1 MSGRIRVRFLDTR
14 PLRGSQPFRDLW
26 IGTSVSQLGGQIGNV
41 AVLAQVWDL
50 TGSPVGTGAI
60 GLATGLPMLL
70 FGLLGGALAD
80 TVDRR
85 ALVRAT
91 TTGQLLVAAAL
102 CAQALAHNRNVLL
115 LLALVALATVFSA
128 LGAPARRTFPVR
140 LLPGDQVAAGLALTN
155 VSFQAAMLAG
165 PAAAGLIIARWDF
178 PAAYGIQAVAM
189 AVSMLAV
196 IRLPAMRPEGGEG
209 TASEGGGGWRRRAKG
224 GVFGLGPAKGGGL
237 GRAKGGGR
245 ALAKVSAAGP
255 LRGGRRGPERGG
267 RRRAERGGW
276 RIVLRR
282 PTLWG
287 SMATDLAA
295 TLLAMPVALFPLVNE
310 IRFGGNPRTLGLFL
324 SAVAVGGITAGLLSG
339 TVTRW
344 RRGGLVQLSAAVVW
358 GLALAGFGLAG
369 PLWLALGCLAAAGA
383 ADTVSVVTRSALV
396 QWETPDA
403 YRGRVSSVEHVI
415 GVAGPELGNF
425 RGGLLASATSAPF
438 SLVLGGV
445 SAVLAVL
452 AVAATN
458 APLRAYR
465 TPSHGGADTDAGPV
479 PDADLAV
486 ASGQVP

>member
-1 MSGRIRVRFLDTR
+1 MRGRVRVRLLDIR
-14 PLRGSQPFRDLW
+14 PLRSSPPFRDLW
-26 IGTSVSQLGGQIGNV
+26 IGTSFSQVGGQIANV

-60 GLATGLPMLL
+60 GLATGLPMVL
-70 FGLLGGALAD
+70 FGLYGGTLAD
-80 TVDRR
+80 AFDRR
-85 ALVRAT
+85 AVVRAAAA
-91 TTGQLLVAAAL
+91 GQLLAAAGL
-102 CAQALAHNRNVLL
+102 CAQALADNRNVLL
-115 LLALVALATVFSA
+115 LLVLVAVGTSCSA

-165 PAAAGLIIARWDF
+165 PALAGLIIARWGLS
-178 PAAYGIQAVAM
+178 AAYAAQAVAT

-196 IRLPAMRPEGGEG
+196 TRLPAMRPEG
-209 TASEGGGGWRRRAKG
+209 TD
-224 GVFGLGPAKGGGL
+224 
-237 GRAKGGGR
+237 
-245 ALAKVSAAGP
+245 AA
-255 LRGGRRGPERGG
+255 GG
-267 RRRAERGGW
+267 RRRPERGGW

-287 SMATDLAA
+287 SMSTDLSA

-310 IRFGGNPRTLGLFL
+310 VRFEGNPGTLGLFL

-344 RRGGLVQLSAAVVW
+344 RRGGLVQLSAAGVW
-358 GLALAGFGLAG
+358 GLALACFGLAG
-369 PLWLALGCLAAAGA
+369 PLWLALGCLAVAGA

-425 RGGLLASATSAPF
+425 RGGLVASATSASF
-438 SLVLGGV
+438 SLVFGGL
-445 SAVLAVL
+445 SAILAIA

-465 TPSHGGADTDAGPV
+465 TPPGAAKPAVPGVAADTASTAGQG
-479 PDADLAV
+479 
-486 ASGQVP
+486 S

>member
-155 VSFQAAMLAG
+155 VSFQATMLAG

-209 TASEGGGGWRRRAKG
+209 TASERGGGWRRRAKG
-224 GVFGLGPAKGGGL
+224 GGI
-237 GRAKGGGR
+237 GR
-245 ALAKVSAAGP
+245 ALGKG
-255 LRGGRRGPERGG
+255 GG

>member
-1 MSGRIRVRFLDTR
+1 MRGRVRVRLLDIR
-14 PLRGSQPFRDLW
+14 PLRSSRPFRDLW
-26 IGTSVSQLGGQIGNV
+26 IGTSFSQVGGQIANL

-60 GLATGLPMLL
+60 GLATGLPMVL
-70 FGLLGGALAD
+70 FGLLGGTLAD
-80 TVDRR
+80 AFDRR
-85 ALVRAT
+85 AVVRAAT
-91 TTGQLLVAAAL
+91 AGQLLAAAGL
-102 CAQALAHNRNVLL
+102 CAQALADNRNVLL
-115 LLALVALATVFSA
+115 LLVLVAVGTSCSA

-165 PAAAGLIIARWDF
+165 PALAGLIIARWGLS
-178 PAAYGIQAVAM
+178 AAYAAQAVAT

-196 IRLPAMRPEGGEG
+196 TRLPAMRPEG
-209 TASEGGGGWRRRAKG
+209 AD
-224 GVFGLGPAKGGGL
+224 
-237 GRAKGGGR
+237 
-245 ALAKVSAAGP
+245 AA
-255 LRGGRRGPERGG
+255 GG
-267 RRRAERGGW
+267 RRRPERGGW

-287 SMATDLAA
+287 SMSTDLSA

-310 IRFGGNPRTLGLFL
+310 VRFEGNPQTLGLFL

-344 RRGGLVQLSAAVVW
+344 RRGGLVQLSAAGVW
-358 GLALAGFGLAG
+358 GLALACFGLAG
-369 PLWLALGCLAAAGA
+369 PLWLALGCLAVAGA
-383 ADTVSVVTRSALV
+383 ADTVSVITRSALV
-396 QWETPDA
+396 QCETPDA

-425 RGGLLASATSAPF
+425 RGGLVASATSASF
-438 SLVLGGV
+438 SLVFGGL
-445 SAVLAVL
+445 SAILAIA

-465 TPSHGGADTDAGPV
+465 TPPAAAKPAAPGVPADTA
-479 PDADLAV
+479 ATT
-486 ASGQVP
+486 GQVS